1 MFWHFYTSTLL
12 HFYTSTPTLLCI
24 TPQHSMHIPTYCP
37 SHHPLSVAH
46 PYPLFAASPLS
57 KCTSA
62 CCVWR
67 ARLVRVGRKGGAPC
81 LLLPPALRS
90 ALLLLL
96 EHTSNSVMGAPQ
108 WRCCVRSTCGSTMAP
123 FHAHLSRTRWARLQP
138 RVHLTTLDLALLP
151 SMLH

>member
-1 MFWHFYTSTLL
+1 MGL
-12 HFYTSTPTLLCI
+12 HFYSYTPMHHTTAYYAHTYTL
-24 TPQHSMHIPTYCP
+24 PQPP
-37 SHHPLSVAH
+37 SSFCGSSLPSILAVA
-46 PYPLFAASPLS
+46 PLS

-62 CCVWR
+62 CCVRR
-67 ARLVRVGRKGGAPC
+67 ARLVRVGREGGVPC
-81 LLLPPALRS
+81 LLLPPALCS

-108 WRCCVRSTCGSTMAP
+108 WRCCVRSTCGSTMAQ